1 MDPIYSTNPSKT
13 YHSKSHLP
21 TPSCQ
26 KNNVHIC
33 NLAVPVPVEDHKCIR
48 RALSQRL
55 QSCESLNLLW
65 WIHDSWLFS
74 AKTTRLPVKLCLIH
88 SINSE
93 SCFIDIA
100 ILHFLS
106 EQTQLLIWLLKRF
119 KSFQLTRELKSS
131 SQIKALSRRC
141 HSHRPDWQL
150 PNHHEKCQGSFWKR
164 VVVFHLGVAG
174 RHDLRTE
181 NQQNMSESL
190 QLWDNHPF
198 FCWLSLLVS
207 SMLGR
212 HIISR

>member
-21 TPSCQ
+21 TPSLPKRKETTCTYAT
-26 KNNVHIC
+26 
-33 NLAVPVPVEDHKCIR
+33 LAVAVPVEDHKCIR

-65 WIHDSWLFS
+65 SIHDSWLFS

-100 ILHFLS
+100 IFHVSS
-106 EQTQLLIWLLKRF
+106 EQTQLLIWSLKRF
-119 KSFQLTRELKSS
+119 NSFQLMRELKSS

-150 PNHHEKCQGSFWKR
+150 PNHREKCHGFVFQESWSF
-164 VVVFHLGVAG
+164 
-174 RHDLRTE
+174 
-181 NQQNMSESL
+181 
-190 QLWDNHPF
+190 
-198 FCWLSLLVS
+198 
-207 SMLGR
+207 
-212 HIISR
+212 I